1 MDVQWMDIQYP
12 PLRRRALCVYI
23 CPSQKKIM
31 TIHKIRPD
39 VEDLIEAHIRHSKDF
54 IVISIGDLGVEVGS
68 TLRSESEVF
77 YLELAKT
84 LVMQDWL
91 RDDESVES

>member
-1 MDVQWMDIQYP
+1 
-12 PLRRRALCVYI
+12 
-23 CPSQKKIM
+23 M
-31 TIHKIRPD
+31 TLHKIRPD
-39 VEDLIEAHIRHSKDF
+39 VEDLLEAHIKRSKDF
-54 IVISIGDLGVEVGS
+54 IFISIGDLGVEVGS

-91 RDDESVES
+91 RDDESVEN

>member
-1 MDVQWMDIQYP
+1 
-12 PLRRRALCVYI
+12 
-23 CPSQKKIM
+23 M

-77 YLELAKT
+77 Y
-84 LVMQDWL
+84 
-91 RDDESVES
+91 RRC

>member
-1 MDVQWMDIQYP
+1 MDIQYP

-84 LVMQDWL
+84 LVMKDWL
-91 RDDESVES
+91 RDDN

>member
-1 MDVQWMDIQYP
+1 MDIQYP
-12 PLRRRALCVYI
+12 PLRRRALYVYI

-39 VEDLIEAHIRHSKDF
+39 VEDLLEAHIKRSKDF
-54 IVISIGDLGVEVGS
+54 IFISIGDLGVEVGS
-68 TLRSESEVF
+68 TLTSESEVF

-84 LVMQDWL
+84 LVMKDWL
-91 RDDESVES
+91 RDDN

>member
-1 MDVQWMDIQYP
+1 MDIQYP

-23 CPSQKKIM
+23 YPSQKKIM

-39 VEDLIEAHIRHSKDF
+39 VEDLLEAHIKRSKDF
-54 IVISIGDLGVEVGS
+54 IFISIGDLGVEVGS
-68 TLRSESEVF
+68 TLTSESEVF

-84 LVMQDWL
+84 LVMKDWL
-91 RDDESVES
+91 RDDN

>member
-1 MDVQWMDIQYP
+1 
-12 PLRRRALCVYI
+12 VYI
-23 CPSQKKIM
+23 YVPRKKKIM

-54 IVISIGDLGVEVGS
+54 IVISIGELGVEVGS

-84 LVMQDWL
+84 LVMKDWL
-91 RDDESVES
+91 RDDE